1 MSPSM
6 QSSDLLETLKNNRV
20 NIMIGVPRLYDLLYK
35 GLKTKI
41 YASFVG
47 KTVFNIVKALHSKK
61 IAKKVLKKV
70 HDGFGGNLEFMVSGG
85 AALNK
90 ETGSFFKAL
99 GFEVL
104 EGYGMTEAAPMIT
117 FTRPGK
123 VKIGSPG
130 HTLPGLKVEIRDEE
144 ICAKGD
150 NIMKGYYNRPEET
163 AEVLKDGWLFT
174 GDLGRF
180 DKKGYLHITGR
191 KKEIIVLPNG
201 KNINPV
207 ELEIKLEKI
216 DYINEAGVFL
226 KDDKLHAVILPDYD
240 ELTRNEI

>member
-1 MSPSM
+1 M
-6 QSSDLLETLKNNRV
+6 K
-20 NIMIGVPRLYDLLYK
+20 GVKIFLISLAIVLFFTSYWICDYYYPYDIEKPREFDSRGWW

-47 KTVFNIVKALHSKK
+47 KTVFKLVKTLHSKK

-85 AALNK
+85 GALNK

-144 ICAKGD
+144 ICATGD

-163 AEVLKDGWLFT
+163 ADVLKEGWLYT
-174 GDLGRF
+174 GDPGKF
-180 DKKGYLHITGR
+180 DKKGDLHITGR
-191 KKEIIVLPNG
+191 KKEIIVLSN
-201 KNINPV
+201 V
-207 ELEIKLEKI
+207 
-216 DYINEAGVFL
+216 
-226 KDDKLHAVILPDYD
+226 
-240 ELTRNEI
+240 